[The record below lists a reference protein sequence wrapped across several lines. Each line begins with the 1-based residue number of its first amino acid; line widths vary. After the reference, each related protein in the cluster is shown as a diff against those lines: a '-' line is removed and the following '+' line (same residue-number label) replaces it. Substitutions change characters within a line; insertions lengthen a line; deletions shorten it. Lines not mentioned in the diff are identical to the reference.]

1 VDTTEE
7 RIIRDTAEL
16 EAVLNRLRRVRSRK
30 QEGLLLCR
38 AGWLLTSI
46 GVQKL
51 DGKPLPQFPERRLRL
66 R

>member
-16 EAVLNRLRRVRSRK
+16 EAVLNRLRRARSQK

-38 AGWLLTSI
+38 LGWLLANI

-51 DGKPLPQFPERRLRL
+51 DGKSLPPFPERRLRL